1 SSRMSKPPTV
11 SELVSVG
18 ISAIVVPPT
27 HGEAIRPDF
36 DTDVLWKP
44 VRLGNRMRT
53 TSMESTESADS
64 RRASI
69 GESTAGE
76 VPTGRARKLSFSEM
90 IFGSPGKGGFSW
102 GQGNLAAGMAGTT
115 TKKESITDDE
125 RFKELL
131 KRESNVLNDEGTFSR
146 KNYFKS

>member
-1 SSRMSKPPTV
+1 MSGSKAPTV

-18 ISAIVVPPT
+18 ISAIVPPT

-44 VRLGNRMRT
+44 VRLGNRVRT
-53 TSMESTESADS
+53 TSMESTDSADS

-69 GESTAGE
+69 GESTVGDL
-76 VPTGRARKLSFSEM
+76 PTGRPRKLSISEM

-102 GQGNLAAGMAGTT
+102 GQGNLASGLGGQSA
-115 TKKESITDDE
+115 KKDSITDDE

-131 KRESNVLNDEGTFSR
+131 KRESMILNDEGTFSR
-146 KNYFKS
+146 KNYMKS

>member
-1 SSRMSKPPTV
+1 SRMSGKAPTV

-18 ISAIVVPPT
+18 ISSIVPPT

-44 VRLGNRMRT
+44 VRLGNRVRT
-53 TSMESTESADS
+53 TSMESTESVDS
-64 RRASI
+64 RRQSI
-69 GESTAGE
+69 GETTAGDI
-76 VPTGRARKLSFSEM
+76 PPAGRTRRLSISEM

-102 GQGNLAAGMAGTT
+102 GQGNLPTSTSGGAE
-115 TKKESITDDE
+115 KKDSVTNDE

-131 KRESNVLNDEGTFSR
+131 KRESMILNDEGTFSR
-146 KNYFKS
+146 KNYMKT